1 VADLISVLT
10 RPALVKIR
18 RIKMEFIRE
27 FSIDG
32 YATYLDSYLVDIYL
46 PHRTLIILAVVAI
59 TLRSIKLFR
68 ERK

>member
-1 VADLISVLT
+1 
-10 RPALVKIR
+10 
-18 RIKMEFIRE
+18 MEFIRE

-32 YATYLDSYLVDIYL
+32 YATYLDSYLIDIYL
-46 PHRTLIILAVVAI
+46 PHRSLIILAVIAI